1 MKIIKCTDDVIQ
13 KLPNVLGL
21 IYEVFGERDV
31 VVFATLDK
39 NKELGFVA
47 RVNEQCLYINNRGEY
62 TLFALNNEEE
72 LDRIRIDG
80 YVAFMDN
87 LYFTDSDDKEYV
99 LEMSKLEIPDTD
111 GYDGCIRFKQY
122 DPKIDTFCEINYQQ
136 MYREV
141 NGKAPIYG
149 FRTQEIDGVY
159 IDEKYKDSKGYF
171 RGLPLPKRAKYYTKA
186 AYNDGEMGY
195 DWIKIKD
202 YGLAEFLANRNI
214 TTGRDREVRYV
225 KSSYVRLDGS
235 YGDLWPFAHQMKR
248 EEIDEIIKSYG
259 FLTEVPSVLLDIY
272 NGSNYTLNEIQEIIA
287 EMKAIRPV
295 LDTLEGADMGMTLSL
310 SK

>member
-21 IYEVFGERDV
+21 IYSIFGDSDV

-39 NKELGFVA
+39 ENNLGFVA
-47 RVNEQCLYINNRGEY
+47 RVSDQCVFINHKGEY
-62 TLFALNNEEE
+62 TLFGLNSDEE
-72 LDRIRIDG
+72 LDRIRING
-80 YVAFMDN
+80 YVAFMDD
-87 LYFTDSDDKEYV
+87 LYFTDASDKEYR
-99 LEMSKLEIPDTD
+99 LQMLPLSSPDTD
-111 GYDGCIRFKQY
+111 GYDGYISFKQY
-122 DPKIDTFCEINYQQ
+122 DPSIDTFCEINYQQ

-159 IDEKYKDSKGYF
+159 IDEKYNKSKGYIK
-171 RGLPLPKRAKYYTKA
+171 GLPLPKRAKYYTKA
-186 AYNDGEMGY
+186 AFEEGQMGY

-202 YGLAEFLANRNI
+202 YGLEEFLANRNI
-214 TTGRDREVRYV
+214 ATGRNREVRYV

-248 EEIDEIIKSYG
+248 EEIDEIIKGYG
-259 FLTEVPSVLLDIY
+259 FLSEVPSLFIDIY
-272 NGSNYTLNEIQEIIA
+272 NGSNYTLNEIQEIVA
-287 EMKAIRPV
+287 EMKAIRPI
-295 LDTLEGADMGMTLSL
+295 LDTPEGADMGMTLSL